1 MSDALPRVAVMGA
14 GALGCFFGG
23 KLAQAGAQ
31 VTLIGRAATVDA
43 IKRDGLTLES
53 GGTAAKVHV
62 DATVDPNGARGA
74 KLVLV
79 CVKSGDTARAAEA
92 LAPHLERDAVLVS
105 LQNGVGNVERI
116 HAATSRRVVAGLV
129 YIGTNMPAPAHV
141 RHSGGDRIVL
151 GAIKGCGADEALV
164 GDTAAIFRKA
174 GINVEVSADIEA
186 GLWHKLML
194 NCAYNAICALT
205 GKPYGEMGAV
215 PEVRAVM
222 QQAAEEVIVLARR
235 KGAAIPAAVF
245 DDLFT
250 MTQSMPQQ
258 MSSTAQ
264 DIAKGRATE
273 IDYLNGYV
281 ARESDALGLAAPV
294 NRTLNALVKLREKTG
309 DRLSPARPPA
319 PR

>member
-1 MSDALPRVAVMGA
+1 MSGALPRIAVMGA

-23 KLAQAGAQ
+23 RLAQAGAQ
-31 VTLIGRAATVDA
+31 VTLIGRAAAVEA

-53 GGTAAKVHV
+53 AGTAAKVRV

-74 KLVLV
+74 KLVLM

-92 LAPHLERDAVLVS
+92 LAPHLDADAVLVS

-116 HAATSRRVVAGLV
+116 HAATGRRVIAGLV

-151 GAIKGCGADEALV
+151 GAVKGCGAEELLV
-164 GDTAAIFRKA
+164 GETAATFRKA
-174 GINVEVSADIEA
+174 GINADVSADIEA

-194 NCAYNAICALT
+194 NCAYNAVCALT

-215 PEVRAVM
+215 PEVRAIM
-222 QQAAEEVIVLARR
+222 REAAQEVIALARH
-235 KGAAIPAAVF
+235 KGATIPADVF
-245 DDLFT
+245 DGLFT

-281 ARESDALGLAAPV
+281 ARESEKLGIAAPV
-294 NRTLNALVKLREKTG
+294 NRTLNALVKLRERHGDDVSTQGRGGKT
-309 DRLSPARPPA
+309 
-319 PR
+319 